1 MNTLSLRQYKAG
13 LSMTERQ
20 HQILDGLMLGDGH
33 LERQR
38 GALTAR
44 LKIEHSV
51 SQSAYVDWKYQEWR
65 DWVRTPP
72 RQRLRRNRLGTE
84 SINVGFTTLA
94 HPDLEEARQ
103 RYYLERRKVVPSDLH
118 LTPLALAVWF
128 MDDGSRKSSQ
138 CRGLYLNT
146 QSFTS
151 EEVELLRMVLRRDVG
166 VGTTVR
172 RQLDGLQIYV
182 PSSSVGSF
190 VEYIEPYLLAE
201 LRYKLPS

>member
-1 MNTLSLRQYKAG
+1 MNTVTLRDYKAS

-20 HQILDGLMLGDGH
+20 RQILDGLMLGDGH

-51 SQSAYVDWKYQEWR
+51 AQSAYVDWKYHEWE

-84 SINVGFTTLA
+84 SANVGFSTLS
-94 HPDLEEARQ
+94 HREFEAARI
-103 RYYLERRKVVPSDLH
+103 RYYSSRLKVVPLDLV
-118 LTPLALAVWF
+118 LTPLSTAVWF

-146 QSFTS
+146 QSFAL
-151 EEVELLRMVLRRDVG
+151 EEVRFLQRVVDRDVG
-166 VGTTVR
+166 VETTVR
-172 RQLDGLQIYV
+172 QQLDGLQIYV
-182 PSSSVGSF
+182 PSSSVGRF
-190 VEYIEPYLLAE
+190 VEYVEPFVLPDFE
-201 LRYKLPS
+201 YKLPS